1 MGRMKQK
8 AFDSSQEERDR
19 LSERL
24 GNVLRNRDEIMFAYV
39 YGSFVE
45 GLPFHDIDV
54 GIYILK
60 VDEKEAVSYNLTLS
74 QALSKEMQIPVDV
87 RILNFA
93 PVLFL
98 YHVIQGN
105 VIFDRDEETR
115 LRVVERT
122 IQRYLD
128 LKPMIHKGVKEAFG
142 V

>member
-1 MGRMKQK
+1 MKQE
-8 AFDSSQEERDR
+8 AFDLSQGKRDR
-19 LSERL
+19 LSQRL
-24 GNVLRNRDEIMFAYV
+24 GDVLRNRDEVVFAYI

-54 GIYILK
+54 GIYISK
-60 VDEKEAVSYNLTLS
+60 IDEKEACSYNLALG
-74 QALSKEMQIPVDV
+74 QALSKEMQMPVDV
-87 RILNFA
+87 RTLNFA

-98 YHVIQGN
+98 YHVIRGN

-115 LRVVERT
+115 SRVVERT

-128 LKPMIHKGVKEAFG
+128 LKPMIYRGVKEAFG

>member
-1 MGRMKQK
+1 LGQG
-8 AFDSSQEERDR
+8 ERDR

-24 GNVLRNRDEIMFAYV
+24 GDVLTNRDEVVFAYI

-54 GIYILK
+54 GIYISK
-60 VDEKEAVSYNLTLS
+60 IDEKEASSYNLALG
-74 QALSKEMQIPVDV
+74 QALSKEIQMPVDV

-98 YHVIQGN
+98 YHVIRGN

-115 LRVVERT
+115 SRVVERT

-128 LKPMIHKGVKEAFG
+128 LKPMIHRGVKEAFG

>member
-1 MGRMKQK
+1 MKQK

-24 GNVLRNRDEIMFAYV
+24 GSVLRNRDEIMFAYV

-54 GIYILK
+54 GVYVLK
-60 VDEKEAVSYNLTLS
+60 VEEKEAISYNLTLG
-74 QALSKEMQIPVDV
+74 QALSKEMQMPVDV

-98 YHVIQGN
+98 YHVIRGN
-105 VIFDRDEETR
+105 VVFDRDEETR
-115 LRVVERT
+115 SRVVERT

-128 LKPMIHKGVKEAFG
+128 LKPMIHRGVKEAFG

>member
-54 GIYILK
+54 GIYISK
-60 VDEKEAVSYNLTLS
+60 VDEKEAISYNLTLG
-74 QALSKEMQIPVDV
+74 QALSKEMQMPVDV

-98 YHVIQGN
+98 YHVIRGN
-105 VIFDRDEETR
+105 VVFDRDEETR
-115 LRVVERT
+115 SRVVERT

-128 LKPMIHKGVKEAFG
+128 LKPMIHRGVKEAFG

>member
-1 MGRMKQK
+1 MEQK
-8 AFDSSQEERDR
+8 AFDLSPEERDR
-19 LSERL
+19 LSQRL
-24 GNVLRNRDEIMFAYV
+24 GDVLRNHDEAVFAYV

-45 GLPFHDIDV
+45 GVPFHDIDV
-54 GIYILK
+54 GIYISK
-60 VDEKEAVSYNLTLS
+60 ISEKEASPYNLALG
-74 QALSKEMQIPVDV
+74 QALSKEMQMPVDV

-98 YHVIQGN
+98 YHVIRGS

-115 LRVVERT
+115 SRVVERT

-128 LKPMIHKGVKEAFG
+128 LKPMIHRGVKEAFG

>member
-1 MGRMKQK
+1 M
-8 AFDSSQEERDR
+8 ERDR
-19 LSERL
+19 LSQRL
-24 GNVLRNRDEIMFAYV
+24 GDILRNHDEVVFAYV

-45 GLPFHDIDV
+45 GVPFHDIDV
-54 GIYILK
+54 GIYISK
-60 VDEKEAVSYNLTLS
+60 INEKEASSYNLTLG
-74 QALSKEMQIPVDV
+74 QALSKEMQMPVDV

-98 YHVIQGN
+98 YHVIRGN

-115 LRVVERT
+115 SRIVERT

-128 LKPMIHKGVKEAFG
+128 LKPLIHRGVKEAFG

>member
-1 MGRMKQK
+1 MKQK

-60 VDEKEAVSYNLTLS
+60 VDEKEAISYNLTLG
-74 QALSKEMQIPVDV
+74 QALSKEMQMPVDV

-98 YHVIQGN
+98 YHVIRGN

-128 LKPMIHKGVKEAFG
+128 LKPMIHRGVKEAFG